1 MKGSDNSNRM
11 SMMSF
16 LALGETVDGSP
27 VDEVPEH
34 TVIWGVKEDRMR
46 GLEVEIEIGPI
57 QNNGI

>member
-1 MKGSDNSNRM
+1 
-11 SMMSF
+11 MMSF